1 MSFFVSETLINTSM
15 TTSTSPLNRQPTKL
29 DYSSPTQFRFLIN
42 QLPKVQYFTVAANI
56 PGITLGEG
64 VFNTPLKDIPLLGD
78 KLTYEDLTITF
89 IVDENLENY
98 IEMHTWLTAI
108 GFPKDRSQFREF
120 RSETSNVKT
129 STRGE
134 SKDIGDVKAST
145 PELSMTS
152 DAVMTILTNKN
163 NPVVE
168 CRFADVFP
176 TSLSG
181 LTYSQNQTD
190 VEYLTAEVNFK
201 YQIYEIVTL

>member
-1 MSFFVSETLINTSM
+1 M
-15 TTSTSPLNRQPTKL
+15 TTETSPLNRQPTAL

-42 QLPKVQYFTVAANI
+42 QLPKVQYFTTEANI

-64 VFNTPLKDIPLLGD
+64 TFNTPLKDLAILGD
-78 KLTYEDLTITF
+78 KLTYDDLTISF

-98 IEMHTWLTAI
+98 IEMHTWLTSI
-108 GFPKDRSQFREF
+108 GFPKDRKQFSEF
-120 RSETSNVKT
+120 RSTTSNVAT
-129 STRGE
+129 TTRGE
-134 SKDIGDVKAST
+134 SKDIGDVRATT
-145 PELSMTS
+145 PELAMTS

-190 VEYLTAEVNFK
+190 VEYLTATVNFK
-201 YQIYEIVTL
+201 YTIYEIVTL

>member
-1 MSFFVSETLINTSM
+1 M
-15 TTSTSPLNRQPTKL
+15 TTETSPLSRQPNVL

-42 QLPKVQYFTVAANI
+42 QLPKVQYFTTEANI

-64 VFNTPLKDIPLLGD
+64 QFNTPLKDIELLGD

-98 IEMHTWLTAI
+98 IEMHTWLTGI
-108 GFPKDRSQFREF
+108 GFPKDRKQFSEF
-120 RSETSNVKT
+120 RSATSNMSVK
-129 STRGE
+129 TRGE
-134 SKDIGDVKAST
+134 SNDIGDVRAST
-145 PELSMTS
+145 PELAMTS
-152 DAVMTILTNKN
+152 DSVLTILTNKN

-168 CRFADVFP
+168 CRFRDVFP

-190 VEYLTAEVNFK
+190 VEYLTATVNFK
-201 YQIYEIVTL
+201 YTIYEIITL

>member
-1 MSFFVSETLINTSM
+1 MSFFVSKTLINTSM

-145 PELSMTS
+145 PELAMTS

-190 VEYLTAEVNFK
+190 VDYLTAEVNFK
-201 YQIYEIVTL
+201 YQIYEIKTL

>member
-108 GFPKDRSQFREF
+108 GFPKDRSQFKKF
-120 RSETSNVKT
+120 RSTTANTPVTTQGTS
-129 STRGE
+129 S
-134 SKDIGDVKAST
+134 DIGDVKPAT
-145 PELSMTS
+145 AERSMFS
-152 DAVMTILTNKN
+152 DATLTVLTNKN

-168 CRFADVFP
+168 VRFADCFP

-181 LTYSQNQTD
+181 LSYNQNTTD
-190 VEYLTAEVNFK
+190 VDYLTAEVNFK
-201 YQIYEIVTL
+201 YKIYEIHTL

>member
-15 TTSTSPLNRQPTKL
+15 TTSTSPLSRQPTKL

-42 QLPKVQYFTVAANI
+42 QLPKVEYFTTEANI

-64 VFNTPLKDIPLLGD
+64 ELPTPLKNIPLLGD

-98 IEMHTWLTAI
+98 IEMHTWLTSI
-108 GFPKDRSQFREF
+108 GFPKDRSQFADF
-120 RSETSNVKT
+120 RSATSNVAT
-129 STRGE
+129 ATRGE
-134 SKDIGDVKAST
+134 SKDIGDVRAST
-145 PELSMTS
+145 PELSMFS
-152 DAVMTILTNKN
+152 DATLTILTNKN

-181 LTYSQNQTD
+181 LSYSQNQTD
-190 VEYLTAEVNFK
+190 VDYLTAEVNFK
-201 YQIYEIVTL
+201 YKIYEIKTL

>member
-1 MSFFVSETLINTSM
+1 M
-15 TTSTSPLNRQPTKL
+15 TTETSPLNRQPTAL

-42 QLPKVQYFTVAANI
+42 QLPKVQYFTTEANL
-56 PGITLGEG
+56 PGITLDELELGS
-64 VFNTPLKDIPLLGD
+64 PLKDLPLLGS
-78 KLTYEDLTITF
+78 KLTYDDLTITF

-98 IEMHTWLTAI
+98 IEMHTWLTGI
-108 GFPKDRSQFREF
+108 GFPKDRSQFKDF
-120 RSETSNVKT
+120 RSTTSNMSTK
-129 STRGE
+129 TRGE
-134 SKDIGDVKAST
+134 SNDIGDVRATT
-145 PELSMTS
+145 PELAMTS

-190 VEYLTAEVNFK
+190 VEYLTATVNFK
-201 YQIYEIVTL
+201 YKIYEIITL

>member
-1 MSFFVSETLINTSM
+1 MATI
-15 TTSTSPLNRQPTKL
+15 TSPLSRQPTKL

-42 QLPKVQYFTVAANI
+42 QLPKVEYFTTEANI

-64 VFNTPLKDIPLLGD
+64 QFNTPLKDIELLGD
-78 KLTYEDLTITF
+78 KLTYEDLAISF

-98 IEMHTWLTAI
+98 IEMHTWLTSI
-108 GFPKDRSQFREF
+108 GFPADRKQFSDF
-120 RSETSNVKT
+120 RSTTSNMSTK
-129 STRGE
+129 TRGE
-134 SKDIGDVKAST
+134 SKDIGDVRAST
-145 PELSMTS
+145 PELAMTS
-152 DAVMTILTNKN
+152 DGVMTILTNKN

-168 CRFADVFP
+168 CRFRDVFP

-190 VEYLTAEVNFK
+190 VEYLTASVTFK

>member
-1 MSFFVSETLINTSM
+1 M
-15 TTSTSPLNRQPTKL
+15 TTETSPLNRQPTAL

-42 QLPKVQYFTVAANI
+42 QLPKVQYFTTEANL
-56 PGITLGEG
+56 PGITLDELELGS
-64 VFNTPLKDIPLLGD
+64 PLKDLPLLGS
-78 KLTYEDLTITF
+78 KLTYEDLAISF

-108 GFPKDRSQFREF
+108 GFPKDRKQFSDF
-120 RSETSNVKT
+120 RSATSNVAT
-129 STRGE
+129 NTRGE
-134 SKDIGDVKAST
+134 SKDIGKVGATT
-145 PELSMTS
+145 PEISMTS
-152 DAVMTILTNKN
+152 DAVLTILTNKN

-190 VEYLTAEVNFK
+190 VEYLTATVNFK
-201 YQIYEIVTL
+201 YKIYEIHTL

>member
-1 MSFFVSETLINTSM
+1 M
-15 TTSTSPLNRQPTKL
+15 TTETSPLNRQPTAL

-42 QLPKVQYFTVAANI
+42 QLPKVQYFTTEANI

-64 VFNTPLKDIPLLGD
+64 QFNTPLKDIELLGD

-98 IEMHTWLTAI
+98 IEMHTWLTGI
-108 GFPKDRSQFREF
+108 GFPKDRKQFSEF
-120 RSETSNVKT
+120 RSTTSNMSVK
-129 STRGE
+129 TRGE
-134 SKDIGDVKAST
+134 SNDIGDVRAST
-145 PELSMTS
+145 PELAMTS
-152 DAVMTILTNKN
+152 DSVLTILTNKN

-168 CRFADVFP
+168 CRFRDVFP

-190 VEYLTAEVNFK
+190 VEYLTATVNFK
-201 YQIYEIVTL
+201 YTIYEIITL

>member
-1 MSFFVSETLINTSM
+1 M
-15 TTSTSPLNRQPTKL
+15 TTETSPLNRQPTAL
-29 DYSSPTQFRFLIN
+29 DYTSPTQFRFLIN
-42 QLPKVQYFTVAANI
+42 QLPKVQYFTTEANL
-56 PGITLGEG
+56 PGITLDELELGS
-64 VFNTPLKDIPLLGD
+64 PLKDLPLLGS
-78 KLTYEDLTITF
+78 KLTYDDLTITF

-108 GFPKDRSQFREF
+108 GFPKDRKQFSDF
-120 RSETSNVKT
+120 RSTTSNTKT

-134 SKDIGDVKAST
+134 SKDIGKVGATT
-145 PELSMTS
+145 PEISMTS
-152 DAVMTILTNKN
+152 DAVLTILTNKN

-190 VEYLTAEVNFK
+190 VEYLTATVNFK
-201 YQIYEIVTL
+201 YKIYEIHTL

>member
-1 MSFFVSETLINTSM
+1 M
-15 TTSTSPLNRQPTKL
+15 TTETSPLNRQPTAL

-42 QLPKVQYFTVAANI
+42 QLPKVQYFTTEANI

-64 VFNTPLKDIPLLGD
+64 TYNTPLKDLPLLGD
-78 KLTYEDLTITF
+78 KLTYDDLTITF

-98 IEMHTWLTAI
+98 IEMHTWLTGI
-108 GFPKDRSQFREF
+108 GFPKDRKQFSEF
-120 RSETSNVKT
+120 RSATSNMSVK
-129 STRGE
+129 TRGE
-134 SKDIGDVKAST
+134 SNDIGDVRAST
-145 PELSMTS
+145 PELAMTS
-152 DAVMTILTNKN
+152 DSVLTILTNKN

-168 CRFADVFP
+168 CRFRDVFP

>member
-1 MSFFVSETLINTSM
+1 M
-15 TTSTSPLNRQPTKL
+15 TTETSPLNRQPTAL

-42 QLPKVQYFTVAANI
+42 QLPKVQYFTTEANL
-56 PGITLGEG
+56 PGITLDELELGS
-64 VFNTPLKDIPLLGD
+64 PLKDLPLLGS
-78 KLTYEDLTITF
+78 KLTYEDLAISF

-108 GFPKDRSQFREF
+108 GFPKDRKQFSDF
-120 RSETSNVKT
+120 RSTTSNTKT

-134 SKDIGDVKAST
+134 SKDIGKVGATT
-145 PELSMTS
+145 PEISMTS
-152 DAVMTILTNKN
+152 DAVLTILTNKN

-190 VEYLTAEVNFK
+190 VEYLTASVTFK

>member
-1 MSFFVSETLINTSM
+1 MSFFVSGTLINTSM
-15 TTSTSPLNRQPTKL
+15 TTSTSPLNRQPSKL
-29 DYSSPTQFRFLIN
+29 DYTSPTQFRFLIN
-42 QLPKVQYFTVAANI
+42 QLPKVEYFTVAANI
-56 PGITLGEG
+56 PGITLGDIELA
-64 VFNTPLKDIPLLGD
+64 TPLKNIPLMGD

-108 GFPKDRSQFREF
+108 GFPKDRKQFAEF
-120 RSETSNVKT
+120 RSATSNVST
-129 STRGE
+129 NTRGE

-145 PELSMTS
+145 PERAMYS
-152 DAVMTILTNKN
+152 DAIMTILTNKN

-190 VEYLTAEVNFK
+190 VEYLTATVNFK

>member
-15 TTSTSPLNRQPTKL
+15 TTSTSPLNRHPTKL

-42 QLPKVQYFTVAANI
+42 QLPKVQYFTTEANI
-56 PGITLGEG
+56 PGIALGDIE
-64 VFNTPLKDIPLLGD
+64 FATPLKNIPLMGD
-78 KLTYEDLTITF
+78 KLTYEDLNITF

-98 IEMHTWLTAI
+98 VEMHTWLTSI
-108 GFPKDRSQFREF
+108 GFPNDRSQFANF
-120 RSETSNVKT
+120 RSATSNVAT
-129 STRGE
+129 NTRGE

-145 PELSMTS
+145 PERAMYS

-190 VEYLTAEVNFK
+190 VDYLTAEVNFK
-201 YQIYEIVTL
+201 YQIYEIKTL

>member
-1 MSFFVSETLINTSM
+1 MES
-15 TTSTSPLNRQPTKL
+15 
-29 DYSSPTQFRFLIN
+29 
-42 QLPKVQYFTVAANI
+42 
-56 PGITLGEG
+56 
-64 VFNTPLKDIPLLGD
+64 PLKDIPLLGD
-78 KLTYEDLTITF
+78 KLTYEDLAISF

-108 GFPKDRSQFREF
+108 GFPKDRSQFSDF
-120 RSETSNVKT
+120 RSTTSNTKT

-134 SKDIGDVKAST
+134 SKDIGDVGATT
-145 PELSMTS
+145 PEISMFS
-152 DAVMTILTNKN
+152 DATLTILTNKN

-190 VEYLTAEVNFK
+190 VEYLTATVNFK
-201 YQIYEIVTL
+201 YKIYEIHTL

>member
-1 MSFFVSETLINTSM
+1 M
-15 TTSTSPLNRQPTKL
+15 TTETSPLNRQPTAL

-42 QLPKVQYFTVAANI
+42 QLPKVQYFTTEANL
-56 PGITLGEG
+56 PGITLDELELGS
-64 VFNTPLKDIPLLGD
+64 PLKDLPLLGS
-78 KLTYEDLTITF
+78 KLTYDDLTITF

-108 GFPKDRSQFREF
+108 GFPKDRKQFRDF
-120 RSETSNVKT
+120 RSTTSNVAT
-129 STRGE
+129 ATRGE
-134 SKDIGDVKAST
+134 SKDIGDVRATT
-145 PELSMTS
+145 PELAMTS

-201 YQIYEIVTL
+201 YQIYEIITL

>member
-1 MSFFVSETLINTSM
+1 M

-29 DYSSPTQFRFLIN
+29 DYSSPTQFRFIIN
-42 QLPKVQYFTVAANI
+42 QLPKVEYFTVAGNI
-56 PGITLGEG
+56 PGLTLDEIDLG
-64 VFNTPLKDIPLLGD
+64 TPLKNIPLMGN

-89 IVDENLENY
+89 IVDEDLQNY
-98 IEMHTWLTAI
+98 IEMHTWLTSI
-108 GFPKDRSQFREF
+108 GFPKDRSQFRDF
-120 RSETSNVKT
+120 RSATSNVA
-129 STRGE
+129 SATRGE
-134 SKDIGDVKAST
+134 STDIGDVKPST
-145 PELSMTS
+145 PERAMYS

-190 VEYLTAEVNFK
+190 VDYLTAEVNFK
-201 YQIYEIVTL
+201 YQIYEIKTL